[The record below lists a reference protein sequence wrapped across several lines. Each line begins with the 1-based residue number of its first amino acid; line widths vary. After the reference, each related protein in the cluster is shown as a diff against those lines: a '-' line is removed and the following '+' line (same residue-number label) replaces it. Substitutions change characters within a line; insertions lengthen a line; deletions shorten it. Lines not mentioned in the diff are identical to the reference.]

1 MRFSVRCV
9 ECFVLNLARKISR
22 GAPKSCSAWR
32 QGPLCHFPPGNFH
45 VFILCLGSIWGRCC
59 CGSGLQLWLSCIA
72 SPLPKKTLF
81 ILSPFF
87 LEELFK
93 KDFWVLYPKFS
104 DAAGISRCGQLLVGG
119 AAVGARTSRGGWERG
134 KSMEQIFAALLLLE
148 LWSTTVL
155 SFPKRVSR
163 LIFQA
168 LRPLLCLLP
177 LPSICFVWSRSLGS
191 FSTWVGKLS

>member
-1 MRFSVRCV
+1 MW
-9 ECFVLNLARKISR
+9 
-22 GAPKSCSAWR
+22 SA
-32 QGPLCHFPPGNFH
+32 LF
-45 VFILCLGSIWGRCC
+45 SIWRGRY
-59 CGSGLQLWLSCIA
+59 LEE
-72 SPLPKKTLF
+72 LPKAAVHEGRVHCAIFHLAIFTCSYCVLAQSEADVAAAQACNFGWVVLLPRFQRKLCSF
-81 ILSPFF
+81 WVLFF